1 MRGQFLQCDGAE
13 RGIGKREVFRQQFVD
28 RRQQADF
35 ALIRGLRKQQ
45 AGEDLGRRA
54 DFERTRQVRLCLAP
68 EEPGLAIAAV
78 EPAGRDLLV
87 GACVDTVLQVLSKVG
102 QYDGLR
108 MSELRR
114 GGEPDCQNELVQK
127 AAFALAW
134 LARE

>member
-1 MRGQFLQCDGAE
+1 
-13 RGIGKREVFRQQFVD
+13 
-28 RRQQADF
+28 
-35 ALIRGLRKQQ
+35 
-45 AGEDLGRRA
+45 
-54 DFERTRQVRLCLAP
+54 
-68 EEPGLAIAAV
+68 
-78 EPAGRDLLV
+78 
-87 GACVDTVLQVLSKVG
+87 VLQLLSKVG